1 MIAQGLT
8 PILNV
13 SSFAESVQWFEA
25 LGFSKTF
32 DWGDP
37 PTFGGVR
44 SGKCEIFLCEGAQ
57 GGRGASSTKKT
68 FGRDGDET
76 GDKGV
81 WMSIWVHDV
90 DEVYRECTA
99 LGVDIAYP
107 PNDMD
112 WGVREMHLR
121 HPDGHVFRVSCG
133 TEESSEDQGDARS

>member
-1 MIAQGLT
+1 MFVHALT

-13 SSFAESVQWFEA
+13 SDFAESVRWFEA

-32 DWGDP
+32 DWGEP
-37 PTFGGVR
+37 PRFGGVR
-44 SGKCEIFLCEGAQ
+44 SGRSEIFLCEGGQ
-57 GGRGASSTKKT
+57 GGRGASPTKKT

-81 WMSIWVHDV
+81 WMSLWVDNV
-90 DEVYRECTA
+90 DEVYKQCTD
-99 LGVDIAYP
+99 LGLDVAYP

-121 HPDGHVFRVSCG
+121 HPDGHVFRISCG
-133 TEESSEDQGDARS
+133 IKETSEAQGDARS